1 MRPSR
6 RRLRFGVGEEGRG
19 ATVVETETK
28 VVAESGWCEW
38 WRAVVAAPDVEV
50 RVGVWGDSPGNCR
63 GGWGGTGDG
72 LAGWWHHLSHGRAVP
87 EGVKSSREQRRRTI
101 PVEEEGRRSPAEEV
115 YAVVEEATQGSC
127 THPNARRIA
136 C

>member
-1 MRPSR
+1 MSK
-6 RRLRFGVGEEGRG
+6 LGLEFGGIHQ
-19 ATVVETETK
+19 ATVE
-28 VVAESGWCEW
+28 
-38 WRAVVAAPDVEV
+38 EV
-50 RVGVWGDSPGNCR
+50 
-63 GGWGGTGDG
+63 GGGGTGDG